1 MAGSQKE
8 FELLFK
14 LKAALGPNFNGAFK
28 SAINTNNQLRDS
40 MKNVNSLQSK
50 IDGYTK
56 QSAAIDKNKER
67 LALLNAEHDRL
78 QQELQQTGEPT
89 DALRKKLERNESQIQ
104 QTTAKIQEQERQ
116 LNSYA
121 EELREAGV
129 NTDNLEEANGRLQKS
144 YEKLQSSQQTLQK
157 INEKQQQVQQ
167 SISKTKGQLLGTIGA
182 IGAIATAVYAGPVQ
196 AAQKYETAIAK
207 VGTIADTQEVP
218 LGTLSQQIM
227 QLSNQTGIAA
237 SAVADDVYN
246 AISAGQKTAD
256 AVNFVT
262 NSTKLAKAGFAES
275 SQTLDVL
282 TTVLNAYGMS
292 ADKVG
297 TVSDMLVQTQNKGK
311 VTVGELASSM
321 GKIIPTANASNVSLE
336 QLCAGYAIM
345 TSKGIAAAETTTY
358 MNSMLNELSKS
369 GSTTD
374 KLLREKM
381 GGSFSELM
389 KSGKSLGEILGGIQD
404 EASKSGLALSD
415 MFSSSEAGK
424 AAMSL
429 LSNGVD
435 GFNASVQDMVNS
447 VGATDSAFAK
457 MEDTTEA
464 KMEKAK
470 NSIAN
475 LSIVLGQNLL
485 PIVGNMAD
493 KVATVVTK
501 VSEFAAANPKL
512 VQTVLKVAAGLA
524 ALKVGML
531 TTKLVTLSAEDG
543 ILSLAKKL
551 VGLRAGFIEN
561 AATSAGFAAKLKAA
575 GSGVLSYFGNVKGAL
590 GGVGSAIGNIFSGN
604 RVIGAVTGFM
614 GNVKASVV
622 NGFMGLATKAGG
634 ALTGAGTKLL
644 GLLLKPFSLV
654 GGKLGPILGTVGTAI
669 ANSPLGKI
677 GGLIT
682 RGITGAFSKATT
694 LIAPLGN
701 AVKTV
706 LGPLGNLAKTA
717 LGPLGGIA
725 GKILPVVGAIT
736 TIITVIKLVQTHL
749 EEIRS
754 FIQRTFG
761 DEALAVFDK
770 IVAVITNVENTIKNV
785 FSGENIGAA
794 RDKIQELFGDKG
806 AAVFDTF
813 VNVLGTVKNAVS
825 EVVGFI
831 TANVVPVAEQVLQV
845 ITTQVIP
852 GIVSF
857 IQAAAPTIM
866 QIIQSVADFI
876 GAIIPV
882 IGSFIAGLMPII
894 SEIITFIS
902 TYVLPIISELFS
914 FICSTVLPAISDAI
928 QAILPVV
935 QNVLQTLLPAI
946 QTALSTIWNIVS
958 PIIQGILAAV
968 QFVMPTIQAIVQSG
982 VQAISGV
989 ISGIVTVLN
998 GIITFITGVFSGN
1011 WRQAWEGIK
1020 SIFSGIWQAIKSVCT
1035 GAINGI
1041 ISAVNTVIRGLNKV
1055 KVPDWVP
1062 GVGGK
1067 GINISE
1073 IPMLAK
1079 GSSNTPDTF
1088 IAGEAGPELIT
1099 NAPGRTVFTA
1109 SQTRSIMAAQNTAAT
1124 TAAAV
1129 APTTAPTTT
1138 AQTVNNYNTAPEV
1151 TAGAG
1156 NNGGGA
1162 KNVTINN
1169 NPTIVV
1175 SGVQAISGVI
1185 SGIVTVLNGIIT
1197 FITGVFSG
1205 NWRQAWEGIKS
1216 IFSGIWQAIKSVC
1229 TGAINGIISAVN
1241 TVIRGLNK
1249 VKVPDWVPGV
1259 GGKGINISE
1268 IPMLAKGSSNTPDT
1282 FIAGEAGP
1290 ELITNAPGRTVFTAS
1305 QTRSIMAAQNTAA
1318 TTAAAVAPTT
1328 APTTTAQT
1336 VNNYNTAPE
1345 VTAGAGNNGGGAK
1358 NVTINNNPTIVV
1370 NGDKPEDLDA
1380 KLEENNKRL
1389 LRDVEELLDEKE
1401 DKERRQ
1407 KYD

>member
-28 SAINTNNQLRDS
+28 SAINANNQLRDS

-524 ALKVGML
+524 ALKAGML

-604 RVIGAVTGFM
+604 
-614 GNVKASVV
+614 
-622 NGFMGLATKAGG
+622 
-634 ALTGAGTKLL
+634 
-644 GLLLKPFSLV
+644 
-654 GGKLGPILGTVGTAI
+654 
-669 ANSPLGKI
+669 
-677 GGLIT
+677 
-682 RGITGAFSKATT
+682 
-694 LIAPLGN
+694 

-706 LGPLGNLAKTA
+706 LGPLGNLAKTV

-770 IVAVITNVENTIKNV
+770 IVAVITNVGNTIKNV

-989 ISGIVTVLN
+989 ISGI
-998 GIITFITGVFSGN
+998 
-1011 WRQAWEGIK
+1011 A
-1020 SIFSGIWQAIKSVCT
+1020 
-1035 GAINGI
+1035 
-1041 ISAVNTVIRGLNKV
+1041 
-1055 KVPDWVP
+1055 
-1062 GVGGK
+1062 
-1067 GINISE
+1067 
-1073 IPMLAK
+1073 
-1079 GSSNTPDTF
+1079 
-1088 IAGEAGPELIT
+1088 
-1099 NAPGRTVFTA
+1099 
-1109 SQTRSIMAAQNTAAT
+1109 
-1124 TAAAV
+1124 
-1129 APTTAPTTT
+1129 
-1138 AQTVNNYNTAPEV
+1138 
-1151 TAGAG
+1151 
-1156 NNGGGA
+1156 
-1162 KNVTINN
+1162 
-1169 NPTIVV
+1169 
-1175 SGVQAISGVI
+1175 
-1185 SGIVTVLNGIIT
+1185 TVLNGIIT

>member
-14 LKAALGPNFNGAFK
+14 LKASLGGNFNSTFK

-40 MKNVNSLQSK
+40 LKNVNSLQSK

-67 LALLNAEHDRL
+67 LAQLNAEHDRL

-89 DALRKKLERNESQIQ
+89 EALRKKLEKNENQIQ
-104 QTTAKIQEQERQ
+104 QTTAKIEEQEKQ

-121 EELREAGV
+121 DELKAAGV

-144 YEKLQSSQQTLQK
+144 YEKLQTSQQTLQK
-157 INEKQQQVQQ
+157 LNDKQQQVEQ

-182 IGAIATAVYAGPVQ
+182 ISAVAAAVYAGPVQ
-196 AAQKYETAIAK
+196 AAQQYEKAIAK

-227 QLSNQTGIAA
+227 ELSNKTGIAA
-237 SAVADDVYN
+237 NAIADDVYN
-246 AISAGQKTAD
+246 AISAGQKTGD

-292 ADKVG
+292 ADKVS

-374 KLLREKM
+374 KLLRQKM
-381 GGSFSELM
+381 GGSFAELM
-389 KSGKSLGEILGGIQD
+389 ASGKSLGEILGGIQE

-435 GFNASVQDMVNS
+435 GFNSSVQDMVNS

-475 LSIVLGQNLL
+475 LGIVLGQNLL
-485 PIVGNMAD
+485 PIVGNLAD
-493 KVATVVTK
+493 KVAVVVTK

-512 VQTVLKVAAGLA
+512 VQTALKVAAGLA

-531 TTKLVTLSAEDG
+531 TTKLVTLSAQDG

-551 VGLRAGFIEN
+551 LGLRAGFIEN
-561 AATSAGFAAKLKAA
+561 AATSVSFAEKLKTA
-575 GSGVLSYFGNVKGAL
+575 GSGILSYFGNVKGAM
-590 GGVGSAIGNIFSGN
+590 GGVGSAIGNIFSG
-604 RVIGAVTGFM
+604 
-614 GNVKASVV
+614 K
-622 NGFMGLATKAGG
+622 K
-634 ALTGAGTKLL
+634 
-644 GLLLKPFSLV
+644 V
-654 GGKLGPILGTVGTAI
+654 GGF
-669 ANSPLGKI
+669 
-677 GGLIT
+677 IT
-682 RGITGAFSKATT
+682 KGITGAFSKATT

-706 LGPLGNLAKTA
+706 LGPIGNLAKTA

-725 GKILPVVGAIT
+725 GKILPVVGVIT
-736 TIITVIKLVQTHL
+736 TIITVIQLVKNHL
-749 EEIRS
+749 EEIRG

-770 IVAVITNVENTIKNV
+770 IVSVITNIGDTIKNV
-785 FSGENIGAA
+785 FSDGNIGAA

-831 TANVVPVAEQVLQV
+831 TTYVVPVAEQVLQV
-845 ITTQVIP
+845 IVTQVIP

-866 QIIQSVADFI
+866 QIIQSIADFI

-914 FICSTVLPAISDAI
+914 FICSTVLPAISAAI

-935 QNVLQTLLPAI
+935 TNVLQTLLPAI
-946 QTALSTIWNIVS
+946 QTALTTIWNIVS
-958 PIIQGILAAV
+958 PIIQGILAAI
-968 QFVMPTIQAIVQSG
+968 QFAMPTIQSIVQSG

-989 ISGIVTVLN
+989 ISGITTVLN

-1020 SIFSGIWQAIKSVCT
+1020 QIFSGIWQGIKSVCT
-1035 GAINGI
+1035 GVINGI

-1079 GSSNTPDTF
+1079 GSKNTPDTF

-1109 SQTRSIMAAQNTAAT
+1109 DQTRNILTAQNTAAT

-1129 APTTAPTTT
+1129 APTAQTTT
-1138 AQTVNNYNTAPEV
+1138 APQTVNNYNTAPEV

-1156 NNGGGA
+1156 SGGGSA
-1162 KNVTINN
+1162 NNVTINN
-1169 NPTIVV
+1169 SPTIV
-1175 SGVQAISGVI
+1175 I
-1185 SGIVTVLNGIIT
+1185 
-1197 FITGVFSG
+1197 
-1205 NWRQAWEGIKS
+1205 
-1216 IFSGIWQAIKSVC
+1216 
-1229 TGAINGIISAVN
+1229 
-1241 TVIRGLNK
+1241 
-1249 VKVPDWVPGV
+1249 
-1259 GGKGINISE
+1259 
-1268 IPMLAKGSSNTPDT
+1268 
-1282 FIAGEAGP
+1282 
-1290 ELITNAPGRTVFTAS
+1290 
-1305 QTRSIMAAQNTAA
+1305 
-1318 TTAAAVAPTT
+1318 
-1328 APTTTAQT
+1328 
-1336 VNNYNTAPE
+1336 
-1345 VTAGAGNNGGGAK
+1345 
-1358 NVTINNNPTIVV
+1358 

-1380 KLEENNKRL
+1380 KLEENNRKL
-1389 LRDVEELLDEKE
+1389 LRDVEDLLDEKE
-1401 DKERRQ
+1401 DKEKRQ

>member
-14 LKAALGPNFNGAFK
+14 LKASLGGNFNSTFK

-40 MKNVNSLQSK
+40 LKNVNSLQSK

-67 LALLNAEHDRL
+67 LAQLNAEHDRL

-89 DALRKKLERNESQIQ
+89 EALRKKLEKNENQIQ
-104 QTTAKIQEQERQ
+104 QTTAKIEEQEKQ

-121 EELREAGV
+121 DELKAAGV

-144 YEKLQSSQQTLQK
+144 YEKLQTSQQTLQK
-157 INEKQQQVQQ
+157 LNDKQQQVEQ

-182 IGAIATAVYAGPVQ
+182 ISAVAAAVYAGPVQ
-196 AAQKYETAIAK
+196 AAQQYEKAIAK

-227 QLSNQTGIAA
+227 ELSNKTGIAA
-237 SAVADDVYN
+237 NAIADDVYN
-246 AISAGQKTAD
+246 AISAGQKTGD

-292 ADKVG
+292 ADKVS

-374 KLLREKM
+374 KLLRQKM
-381 GGSFSELM
+381 GGSFAELM
-389 KSGKSLGEILGGIQD
+389 ASGKSLGEILGGIQE

-435 GFNASVQDMVNS
+435 GFNSSVQDMVNS

-475 LSIVLGQNLL
+475 LGIVLGQNLL
-485 PIVGNMAD
+485 PIVGNLAD
-493 KVATVVTK
+493 KVAVVVTK

-512 VQTVLKVAAGLA
+512 VQTALKVAAGLA

-531 TTKLVTLSAEDG
+531 TTKLVTLSAQDG

-551 VGLRAGFIEN
+551 LGLRAGFIEN
-561 AATSAGFAAKLKAA
+561 AATSVSFAEKLKTA
-575 GSGVLSYFGNVKGAL
+575 GSG
-590 GGVGSAIGNIFSGN
+590 
-604 RVIGAVTGFM
+604 
-614 GNVKASVV
+614 
-622 NGFMGLATKAGG
+622 
-634 ALTGAGTKLL
+634 
-644 GLLLKPFSLV
+644 
-654 GGKLGPILGTVGTAI
+654 
-669 ANSPLGKI
+669 
-677 GGLIT
+677 
-682 RGITGAFSKATT
+682 
-694 LIAPLGN
+694 
-701 AVKTV
+701 
-706 LGPLGNLAKTA
+706 
-717 LGPLGGIA
+717 
-725 GKILPVVGAIT
+725 ILPVVGVIT
-736 TIITVIKLVQTHL
+736 TIITVIQLVKNHL
-749 EEIRS
+749 EEIRG

-770 IVAVITNVENTIKNV
+770 IVSVITNIGDTIKNV
-785 FSGENIGAA
+785 FSDGNIGAA

-831 TANVVPVAEQVLQV
+831 TTYVVPVAEQVLQV
-845 ITTQVIP
+845 IVTQVIP

-866 QIIQSVADFI
+866 QIIQSIADFI

-914 FICSTVLPAISDAI
+914 FICSTVLPAISAAI

-935 QNVLQTLLPAI
+935 TNVLQTLLPAI
-946 QTALSTIWNIVS
+946 QTALTTIWNIVS
-958 PIIQGILAAV
+958 PIIQGILAAI
-968 QFVMPTIQAIVQSG
+968 QFVMPTIQSIVQSG

-989 ISGIVTVLN
+989 ISGIATVLN

-1020 SIFSGIWQAIKSVCT
+1020 QIFSGIWQGIKSVCT
-1035 GAINGI
+1035 GVINGI

-1079 GSSNTPDTF
+1079 GSKNTPDTF

-1109 SQTRSIMAAQNTAAT
+1109 DQTRNILAAQNTAAT
-1124 TAAAV
+1124 TAEAV
-1129 APTTAPTTT
+1129 APTAAQTTT
-1138 AQTVNNYNTAPEV
+1138 TPQTVNNYNTAPEV

-1156 NNGGGA
+1156 SGGGSA
-1162 KNVTINN
+1162 NNVTINN
-1169 NPTIVV
+1169 SPTIV
-1175 SGVQAISGVI
+1175 I
-1185 SGIVTVLNGIIT
+1185 
-1197 FITGVFSG
+1197 
-1205 NWRQAWEGIKS
+1205 
-1216 IFSGIWQAIKSVC
+1216 
-1229 TGAINGIISAVN
+1229 
-1241 TVIRGLNK
+1241 
-1249 VKVPDWVPGV
+1249 
-1259 GGKGINISE
+1259 
-1268 IPMLAKGSSNTPDT
+1268 
-1282 FIAGEAGP
+1282 
-1290 ELITNAPGRTVFTAS
+1290 
-1305 QTRSIMAAQNTAA
+1305 
-1318 TTAAAVAPTT
+1318 
-1328 APTTTAQT
+1328 
-1336 VNNYNTAPE
+1336 
-1345 VTAGAGNNGGGAK
+1345 
-1358 NVTINNNPTIVV
+1358 

-1380 KLEENNKRL
+1380 KLEENNRKL
-1389 LRDVEELLDEKE
+1389 LRDVEDLLDEKE
-1401 DKERRQ
+1401 DKEKRQ

>member
-590 GGVGSAIGNIFSGN
+590 GGVGSAIGNIFSG
-604 RVIGAVTGFM
+604 
-614 GNVKASVV
+614 
-622 NGFMGLATKAGG
+622 
-634 ALTGAGTKLL
+634 
-644 GLLLKPFSLV
+644 
-654 GGKLGPILGTVGTAI
+654 
-669 ANSPLGKI
+669 
-677 GGLIT
+677 LIT

-725 GKILPVVGAIT
+725 GKILPVVGVIT

-770 IVAVITNVENTIKNV
+770 IVAVITNVGNTIKNV

-1175 SGVQAISGVI
+1175 
-1185 SGIVTVLNGIIT
+1185 
-1197 FITGVFSG
+1197 
-1205 NWRQAWEGIKS
+1205 
-1216 IFSGIWQAIKSVC
+1216 
-1229 TGAINGIISAVN
+1229 
-1241 TVIRGLNK
+1241 
-1249 VKVPDWVPGV
+1249 
-1259 GGKGINISE
+1259 
-1268 IPMLAKGSSNTPDT
+1268 
-1282 FIAGEAGP
+1282 
-1290 ELITNAPGRTVFTAS
+1290 
-1305 QTRSIMAAQNTAA
+1305 
-1318 TTAAAVAPTT
+1318 
-1328 APTTTAQT
+1328 
-1336 VNNYNTAPE
+1336 
-1345 VTAGAGNNGGGAK
+1345 
-1358 NVTINNNPTIVV
+1358 

>member
-14 LKAALGPNFNGAFK
+14 LKASLGGNFNSTFK

-40 MKNVNSLQSK
+40 LKNVNSLQSK

-67 LALLNAEHDRL
+67 LAQLNAEHDRL

-89 DALRKKLERNESQIQ
+89 EALRKKLEKNENQIQ
-104 QTTAKIQEQERQ
+104 QTTAKIEEQEKQ

-121 EELREAGV
+121 DELKAAGV

-144 YEKLQSSQQTLQK
+144 YEKLQTSQQTLQK
-157 INEKQQQVQQ
+157 LNDKQQQVEQ

-182 IGAIATAVYAGPVQ
+182 ISAVAAAVYAGPVQ
-196 AAQKYETAIAK
+196 AAQQYEKAIAK

-227 QLSNQTGIAA
+227 ELSNKTGIAA
-237 SAVADDVYN
+237 NAIADDVYN
-246 AISAGQKTAD
+246 AISAGQKTGD

-292 ADKVG
+292 ADKVS

-374 KLLREKM
+374 KLLRQKM
-381 GGSFSELM
+381 GGSFAELM
-389 KSGKSLGEILGGIQD
+389 ASGKSLGEILGGIQE
-404 EASKSGLALSD
+404 EANKSGLALSD

-435 GFNASVQDMVNS
+435 GFNSSVQDMVNS

-475 LSIVLGQNLL
+475 LGIVLGQNLL
-485 PIVGNMAD
+485 PIVGNLAD
-493 KVATVVTK
+493 KVAVVVTK

-512 VQTVLKVAAGLA
+512 VQTALKVAAGLA

-531 TTKLVTLSAEDG
+531 TTKLVTLSAQDG
-543 ILSLAKKL
+543 ILSLVKKL

-561 AATSAGFAAKLKAA
+561 AATSVSFAEKLKTA
-575 GSGVLSYFGNVKGAL
+575 GSGILSYFGNVKGAM

-614 GNVKASVV
+614 GGVKQSIVSGFLGIAGKAS
-622 NGFMGLATKAGG
+622 G
-634 ALTGAGTKLL
+634 ALTGAGTKML
-644 GLLLKPFSLV
+644 GLMLKPFSLI
-654 GGKLGPILGTVGTAI
+654 GGKLGPI
-669 ANSPLGKI
+669 
-677 GGLIT
+677 
-682 RGITGAFSKATT
+682 
-694 LIAPLGN
+694 
-701 AVKTV
+701 
-706 LGPLGNLAKTA
+706 GNLAKTA

-725 GKILPVVGAIT
+725 GKILPVVGVIT
-736 TIITVIKLVQTHL
+736 TIITVIQLVKNHL
-749 EEIRS
+749 EEIRG

-770 IVAVITNVENTIKNV
+770 IVSVITNVGDTIKNV
-785 FSGENIGAA
+785 FSDGNIGAA

-831 TANVVPVAEQVLQV
+831 TTYVVPVAEQVLQV
-845 ITTQVIP
+845 IVTQVIP

-866 QIIQSVADFI
+866 QIIQSIADFI

-914 FICSTVLPAISDAI
+914 FICSTVLPAISAAI

-935 QNVLQTLLPAI
+935 TNVLQTLLPAI
-946 QTALSTIWNIVS
+946 QTALTTIWNIVS
-958 PIIQGILAAV
+958 PIIQGILAAI
-968 QFVMPTIQAIVQSG
+968 QFVMPTIQSIVQSG

-989 ISGIVTVLN
+989 ISGIATVLN

-1020 SIFSGIWQAIKSVCT
+1020 QIFSGIWQGIKSVCT
-1035 GAINGI
+1035 GVINGI

-1079 GSSNTPDTF
+1079 GSKNTPDTF

-1109 SQTRSIMAAQNTAAT
+1109 DQTRNILAAQNTAAT

-1129 APTTAPTTT
+1129 APTTAQATT
-1138 AQTVNNYNTAPEV
+1138 APQTVNNYNTAPEV

-1156 NNGGGA
+1156 SGGGSA
-1162 KNVTINN
+1162 NNVTINN
-1169 NPTIVV
+1169 SPTIV
-1175 SGVQAISGVI
+1175 I
-1185 SGIVTVLNGIIT
+1185 
-1197 FITGVFSG
+1197 
-1205 NWRQAWEGIKS
+1205 
-1216 IFSGIWQAIKSVC
+1216 
-1229 TGAINGIISAVN
+1229 
-1241 TVIRGLNK
+1241 
-1249 VKVPDWVPGV
+1249 
-1259 GGKGINISE
+1259 
-1268 IPMLAKGSSNTPDT
+1268 
-1282 FIAGEAGP
+1282 
-1290 ELITNAPGRTVFTAS
+1290 
-1305 QTRSIMAAQNTAA
+1305 
-1318 TTAAAVAPTT
+1318 
-1328 APTTTAQT
+1328 
-1336 VNNYNTAPE
+1336 
-1345 VTAGAGNNGGGAK
+1345 
-1358 NVTINNNPTIVV
+1358 

-1380 KLEENNKRL
+1380 KLEENNRKL
-1389 LRDVEELLDEKE
+1389 LRDVEDMLDEKE
-1401 DKERRQ
+1401 DKEKRQ

>member
-1 MAGSQKE
+1 
-8 FELLFK
+8 
-14 LKAALGPNFNGAFK
+14 
-28 SAINTNNQLRDS
+28 
-40 MKNVNSLQSK
+40 
-50 IDGYTK
+50 
-56 QSAAIDKNKER
+56 
-67 LALLNAEHDRL
+67 
-78 QQELQQTGEPT
+78 
-89 DALRKKLERNESQIQ
+89 
-104 QTTAKIQEQERQ
+104 
-116 LNSYA
+116 
-121 EELREAGV
+121 
-129 NTDNLEEANGRLQKS
+129 
-144 YEKLQSSQQTLQK
+144 
-157 INEKQQQVQQ
+157 
-167 SISKTKGQLLGTIGA
+167 
-182 IGAIATAVYAGPVQ
+182 
-196 AAQKYETAIAK
+196 
-207 VGTIADTQEVP
+207 
-218 LGTLSQQIM
+218 
-227 QLSNQTGIAA
+227 
-237 SAVADDVYN
+237 
-246 AISAGQKTAD
+246 
-256 AVNFVT
+256 
-262 NSTKLAKAGFAES
+262 
-275 SQTLDVL
+275 
-282 TTVLNAYGMS
+282 
-292 ADKVG
+292 
-297 TVSDMLVQTQNKGK
+297 
-311 VTVGELASSM
+311 
-321 GKIIPTANASNVSLE
+321 
-336 QLCAGYAIM
+336 M

-590 GGVGSAIGNIFSGN
+590 GGVGSAIGNIFS
-604 RVIGAVTGFM
+604 
-614 GNVKASVV
+614 
-622 NGFMGLATKAGG
+622 
-634 ALTGAGTKLL
+634 
-644 GLLLKPFSLV
+644 
-654 GGKLGPILGTVGTAI
+654 
-669 ANSPLGKI
+669 
-677 GGLIT
+677 
-682 RGITGAFSKATT
+682 
-694 LIAPLGN
+694 GN

-1175 SGVQAISGVI
+1175 
-1185 SGIVTVLNGIIT
+1185 
-1197 FITGVFSG
+1197 
-1205 NWRQAWEGIKS
+1205 
-1216 IFSGIWQAIKSVC
+1216 
-1229 TGAINGIISAVN
+1229 
-1241 TVIRGLNK
+1241 
-1249 VKVPDWVPGV
+1249 
-1259 GGKGINISE
+1259 
-1268 IPMLAKGSSNTPDT
+1268 
-1282 FIAGEAGP
+1282 
-1290 ELITNAPGRTVFTAS
+1290 
-1305 QTRSIMAAQNTAA
+1305 
-1318 TTAAAVAPTT
+1318 
-1328 APTTTAQT
+1328 
-1336 VNNYNTAPE
+1336 
-1345 VTAGAGNNGGGAK
+1345 
-1358 NVTINNNPTIVV
+1358 

>member
-1 MAGSQKE
+1 LAGSQKE

-524 ALKVGML
+524 ALKAGML

-604 RVIGAVTGFM
+604 T
-614 GNVKASVV
+614 
-622 NGFMGLATKAGG
+622 
-634 ALTGAGTKLL
+634 
-644 GLLLKPFSLV
+644 
-654 GGKLGPILGTVGTAI
+654 
-669 ANSPLGKI
+669 
-677 GGLIT
+677 
-682 RGITGAFSKATT
+682 
-694 LIAPLGN
+694 
-701 AVKTV
+701 VKTV

-725 GKILPVVGAIT
+725 GKILPVVGVIT

-770 IVAVITNVENTIKNV
+770 IVAVITNVGNTIKNV

-1041 ISAVNTVIRGLNKV
+1041 ISAVNT
-1055 KVPDWVP
+1055 
-1062 GVGGK
+1062 
-1067 GINISE
+1067 
-1073 IPMLAK
+1073 A
-1079 GSSNTPDTF
+1079 
-1088 IAGEAGPELIT
+1088 
-1099 NAPGRTVFTA
+1099 
-1109 SQTRSIMAAQNTAAT
+1109 
-1124 TAAAV
+1124 
-1129 APTTAPTTT
+1129 
-1138 AQTVNNYNTAPEV
+1138 
-1151 TAGAG
+1151 
-1156 NNGGGA
+1156 
-1162 KNVTINN
+1162 
-1169 NPTIVV
+1169 
-1175 SGVQAISGVI
+1175 
-1185 SGIVTVLNGIIT
+1185 
-1197 FITGVFSG
+1197 
-1205 NWRQAWEGIKS
+1205 
-1216 IFSGIWQAIKSVC
+1216 
-1229 TGAINGIISAVN
+1229 
-1241 TVIRGLNK
+1241 IRGLNK